1 MANQDQLSNVKL
13 STTKIHLDGKAGTFG
28 HQKIR
33 TKKSKIFY
41 GYLSNK
47 LSQKMEKYYLR
58 SIHLFS
64 RVTFLFYLFVCA
76 IFDTKFLEM
85 YL

>member
-13 STTKIHLDGKAGTFG
+13 STTKIHLDEKAGTFG

-47 LSQKMEKYYLR
+47 LSQKNGKILSSFNSLIFTCYV
-58 SIHLFS
+58 SF
-64 RVTFLFYLFVCA
+64 LFVCMRH
-76 IFDTKFLEM
+76 L
-85 YL
+85 